1 MLACRKSGNL
11 RGLQPNVQMVPVL
24 TLVLPD
30 THSRRALEGRARP
43 RGKTSWT
50 QRPPPPGRRA
60 PPTLRAC
67 GCRAFQPPLLN
78 ESASRGVLSPRA
90 AAACPRHPGPPGL
103 DAGLGAAIGG
113 DAGSPWAGC
122 APRPGR
128 TASRPLLCPLSRL
141 LTPRATPE
149 PSAGR
154 EAPDGKQPGTS
165 NNCGAG
171 CHGLAC
177 PRVATAHRPPR
188 PHACPHTQTRTRA
201 RVLSSLTSATAAFR
215 RVLRSVAPEQQ
226 ITTRSAVTTG
236 EKTFLKR
243 SFHNYTLASKWTK
256 SNKTFE
262 SGPCLL

>member
-1 MLACRKSGNL
+1 MLAGNQVIYEACSQTS
-11 RGLQPNVQMVPVL
+11 RWFQPNPC
-24 TLVLPD
+24 
-30 THSRRALEGRARP
+30 SARH
-43 RGKTSWT
+43 
-50 QRPPPPGRRA
+50 
-60 PPTLRAC
+60 
-67 GCRAFQPPLLN
+67 PLQKG
-78 ESASRGVLSPRA
+78 SGGQSTSPREDELDTAPTPAWQAGSPHAKGLWLPRLPAPA
-90 AAACPRHPGPPGL
+90 AERERVQGCPVPTSGCCLPRRHPGPPGL

-165 NNCGAG
+165 NNRGAG

-177 PRVATAHRPPR
+177 PRVAPAHRPPR

-215 RVLRSVAPEQQ
+215 HVLGSVTPEQQ

-236 EKTFLKR
+236 KNLPETFF
-243 SFHNYTLASKWTK
+243 S
-256 SNKTFE
+256 
-262 SGPCLL
+262 